1 MRLAKGGMPG
11 RKLREWIAA
20 LAVGGALLLANLAAA
35 AEPLPKPLGGQII
48 LTIDG
53 AIANGNGDGSAF
65 FDLALLKSLPARA
78 LVTET
83 PWTKGKHSFTGVPL
97 EVLMAA
103 VGAQGKTITALALND
118 YSVDLP
124 VDDGVRH
131 GALLV
136 YLFDGQP
143 MLPSD
148 RGPLWILYPF
158 SDRKETQSETFY
170 QRAVWNLYAMTVR

>member
-1 MRLAKGGMPG
+1 M
-11 RKLREWIAA
+11 
-20 LAVGGALLLANLAAA
+20 AVGGALLLANLAAA

-65 FDLALLKSLPARA
+65 FDLALLKSLPARE
-78 LVTET
+78 LMTET

-97 EVLMAA
+97 EALMAA

-124 VDDGVRH
+124 VDDGARH
-131 GALLV
+131 GALVV

-158 SDRKETQSETFY
+158 SDRTETRSETYY

>member
-1 MRLAKGGMPG
+1 L
-11 RKLREWIAA
+11 A
-20 LAVGGALLLANLAAA
+20 LAGLLLGVSTPSA
-35 AEPLPKPLGGQII
+35 AEALPKPLGGEII
-48 LTIDG
+48 LAIDG
-53 AIANGNGDGSAF
+53 AIANGNGNGGAF
-65 FDLALLKSLPARA
+65 FDLALLKTLPSRE

-97 EVLMAA
+97 EALMQWI
-103 VGAQGKTITALALND
+103 GAEGTIVTARALND

-124 VDDGVRH
+124 VDDGEKH
-131 GALLV
+131 GALVV

-148 RGPLWILYPF
+148 KGPLWILYPF

-170 QRAVWNLYAMTVR
+170 QRSVWNLYAMTVH

>member
-1 MRLAKGGMPG
+1 MLGTRRRILGWGG
-11 RKLREWIAA
+11 LA
-20 LAVGGALLLANLAAA
+20 LATLFVGAPATPH
-35 AEPLPKPLGGQII
+35 AEPLAKPAGGEII
-48 LTIDG
+48 LTISG

-65 FDLALLKSLPARA
+65 FDLALLKSLPARQ

-97 EVLMAA
+97 EALLAA
-103 VGAQGKTITALALND
+103 VGVRGKTITAFALND

-124 VDDGVRH
+124 VEDGAQH
-131 GALLV
+131 GALVV

-143 MLPSD
+143 MLASD

-158 SDRKETQSETFY
+158 DDRPETRSETYY

>member
-1 MRLAKGGMPG
+1 MLGTRRKILAWGG
-11 RKLREWIAA
+11 LA
-20 LAVGGALLLANLAAA
+20 LAGLLSGVSAPAG
-35 AEPLPKPLGGQII
+35 AEPLPKPSGGEII
-48 LTIDG
+48 LSIDG
-53 AIANGNGDGSAF
+53 AIAKSNGDGGAF
-65 FDLALLKSLPARA
+65 FDLALLKTLPARE

-97 EVLMAA
+97 EALMQW
-103 VGAQGKTITALALND
+103 VGAEGKTVTATALND
-118 YSVDLP
+118 YSVDVP
-124 VDDGVRH
+124 VDDGEKH
-131 GALLV
+131 GALVV

-170 QRAVWNLYAMTVR
+170 QRAVWNLYTMTVR